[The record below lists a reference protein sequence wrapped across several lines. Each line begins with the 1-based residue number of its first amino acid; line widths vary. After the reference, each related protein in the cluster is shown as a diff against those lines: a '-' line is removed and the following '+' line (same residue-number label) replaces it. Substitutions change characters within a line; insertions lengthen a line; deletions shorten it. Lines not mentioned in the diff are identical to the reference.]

1 MNAEWTAALAQAVR
15 EVFEN
20 LCFMLPSHPRTS
32 LPPEAP
38 SLSRVILAVD
48 FSGAGRGALHLTL
61 PDAMIAPVASAM
73 LGEDGQLELSEQYDA
88 VCELANIV
96 CGNVLPLI
104 AGERAVFDL
113 SSPRVIATMDADL
126 GDIFDAS
133 ARVLLDDGMVCASIS
148 LAHADGS
155 EWRLGPGSATA
166 GAA

>member
-1 MNAEWTAALAQAVR
+1 MNAEWKAALARAVR

-20 LCFMLPSHPRTS
+20 LCFMLPSPS
-32 LPPEAP
+32 GVSIPPETA

-61 PDAMIAPVASAM
+61 PDSMIAPVASAM
-73 LGEDGQLELSEQYDA
+73 LGEDGPLELSEQYDA

-104 AGERAVFDL
+104 AGDRAVFDL
-113 SSPRVIATMDADL
+113 ASPRVIATMDADL
-126 GDIFDAS
+126 GDSFDAS
-133 ARVLLDDGMVCASIS
+133 ARVLLDDGLVCAAIS
-148 LAHADGS
+148 LQLAA
-155 EWRLGPGSATA
+155 AQ

>member
-1 MNAEWTAALAQAVR
+1 MNAEWTAALTQAVR

-20 LCFMLPSHPRTS
+20 LCFMLPSHPRMS

-38 SLSRVILAVD
+38 CLSRVVLAVD
-48 FSGAGRGALHLTL
+48 FSGAGRGTLHLTL
-61 PDAMIAPVASAM
+61 PDSMIAPVASAM
-73 LGEDGQLELSEQYDA
+73 LGEDAPLELGEQYDA

-113 SSPRVIATMDADL
+113 ASPRVIATMDASL

-133 ARVLLDDGMVCASIS
+133 ARVLLDDGMVSASIS
-148 LAHADGS
+148 LAAADGN
-155 EWRLGPGSATA
+155 EWSRVTDTTSA